1 MKCGKKKMV
10 LVVLAGLAAT
20 GAVFFLLSAPETRA
34 ATLEVTSPADGG
46 HGTLRQ
52 CLLDAENGDTIT
64 FDPNAFPEG
73 NPVTIAI
80 TSGRLPNLDEDDVT
94 IDGAGAGVII
104 DGSSLSSEFDDGL
117 RITSHRNTIKGLT
130 IQNFPGDGVDI
141 FGGAQGNR
149 VENCAISGNGQR
161 GVRVAGSSTTGNTI
175 TRNSITGNDGSGIIA
190 TDGGNVELAPPI
202 INSAIISGSSIT
214 AAGLALP
221 GVVVELFAD
230 PGGEG
235 ATFLG
240 STTADDEGYFA
251 LMVTGATLGDDNV
264 TATATDGAGNTS
276 MFTCYPIPIPS
287 LIWPLSG
294 SSVPDGPFS
303 SPFGPRLQASE
314 DFRYDWHRG
323 IDIPAQ
329 IGTPVYACANGK
341 VRCAGVC
348 SGYSDLIVQL
358 EHEDGCYY
366 CNYLHMSGISVTTGQ
381 MVTQGMAV
389 GTTGASTSE
398 FEHLHFEIR
407 RGGYYQRNAINPFV
421 YLPYADTGGPTP
433 MIGGVYVHTASVT
446 PTVTGW
452 AVVTTPANELDFDRL
467 EVAVTD
473 GAQECDRRAVDL
485 HVFNT
490 QKSTIEHPEVLDD
503 PYVGHVCIMPAK
515 FNKDS
520 DEYRI
525 DFIFYGLQGSDSITV
540 TAEATDVRFNRVVSS
555 TRQNVG
561 RASIFPNYV
570 ESWVSPG
577 MAATLIHTL
586 TNTTSDT
593 FTFALGVACD
603 RSREQWGVQVNPL
616 SVTLGP
622 GESDTM
628 TVTVAV
634 PATAPVGTV
643 DCFAV
648 TAVSEYEVQAVAVGV
663 VAAART
669 YSPIVLMGYSQSTG
683 GQSARK

>member
-1 MKCGKKKMV
+1 MKYGKRKMV
-10 LVVLAGLAAT
+10 LGVLAGLAAM
-20 GAVFFLLSAPETRA
+20 AAMLFLLSAPKARA
-34 ATLEVTSPADGG
+34 AALTVTSTADRGP
-46 HGTLRQ
+46 GTLRQ
-52 CLLDAENGDTIT
+52 CLLDAEKGDTIT
-64 FDPNAFPEG
+64 FDPNVFPEG
-73 NPVTIAI
+73 NPVTITI
-80 TSGRLPNLDEDDVT
+80 TSGRLPNLDKDDVT

-141 FGGAQGNR
+141 LDGAQGNR
-149 VENCAISGNGQR
+149 VEHCAIGGNGQR
-161 GVRVAGSSTTGNTI
+161 GVRVAGSNATGNTI
-175 TRNSITGNDGSGIIA
+175 TRNSITDNGGSGIIT

-202 INSAIISGSSIT
+202 INSVVTSANNIT

-221 GVVVELFAD
+221 GVVVELFVD

-240 STTADDEGYFA
+240 STMADDEGYFT
-251 LMVTGATLGDDNV
+251 LVVTGVTLGDDNV

-294 SSVPDGPFS
+294 SSTPDGPFS

-329 IGTPVYACANGK
+329 IGTSVYACTDGK

-389 GTTGASTSE
+389 GTTGVSTSG
-398 FEHLHFEIR
+398 FAHLHFEIR

-421 YLPYADTGGPTP
+421 YLPYADTRGPTP
-433 MIGGVYVHTASVT
+433 VIGGLYVHTASVT
-446 PTVTGW
+446 PTVTAW
-452 AVVTTPANELDFDRL
+452 AVVTTPANELDFNRL
-467 EVAVTD
+467 EVTVTD

-485 HVFNT
+485 HVFNM
-490 QKSTIEHPEVLDD
+490 QKSTIEHPEALDD
-503 PYVGHVCIMPAK
+503 PYVDHVCIMPAR

-540 TAEATDVRFNRVVSS
+540 TAEAADVHFNRVFSS
-555 TRQNVG
+555 ARQNAG
-561 RASIFPNYV
+561 RVSIFPNYA

-577 MAATLIHTL
+577 MTATLIHTP
-586 TNTTSDT
+586 SDT
-593 FTFALGVACD
+593 YTFALSTACG
-603 RSREQWGVQVNPL
+603 RSREQWGVQVNPS

-634 PATAPVGTV
+634 PATVPVGTV
-643 DCFAV
+643 DYIAV
-648 TAVSEYEVQAVAVGV
+648 TAVSEHEVQAVV
-663 VAAART
+663 VDVAIAART
-669 YSPIVLMGYSQSTG
+669 YLPTVLKGYSQSTG